1 MKKILLIALIPSL
14 MATSAFAWGKKCG
27 EKKNKSYASMIRNLT
42 ETQKTTLFKALDT
55 NGDKKISEAEMKV
68 SRKKLRFISRDV
80 DGDGGLS
87 HKEFFA
93 TKK

>member
-1 MKKILLIALIPSL
+1 MKKVLLIAIIPSL

-27 EKKNKSYASMIRNLT
+27 DKKNKSIPSMMKNLT

-55 NGDKKISEAEMKV
+55 NGDKKINEKEMKV
-68 SRKKLRFISRDV
+68 SRQKLRFILRDV

-87 HKEFFA
+87 QKEFFA
-93 TKK
+93 TK